1 MRWWER
7 LVLQA
12 GGYMFTLIG
21 LAYLY
26 LSRSPALTVFE
37 TILPAIVFIL
47 VGLSLLLRFAPW
59 APRLLEALKRRFPGT
74 AAGIAEARARAKG
87 GIARLFRRR

>member
-1 MRWWER
+1 MRWWERLVRRGATTRKGDIGRGER

-12 GGYMFTLIG
+12 GGYAFTLIG

-59 APRLLEALKRRFPGT
+59 GPRLLET
-74 AAGIAEARARAKG
+74 ARWP
-87 GIARLFRRR
+87 FRRR